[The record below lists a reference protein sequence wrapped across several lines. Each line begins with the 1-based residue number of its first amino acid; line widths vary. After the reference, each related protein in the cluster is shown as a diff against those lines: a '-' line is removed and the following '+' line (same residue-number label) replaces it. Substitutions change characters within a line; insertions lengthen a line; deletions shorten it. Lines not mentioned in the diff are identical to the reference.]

1 MGKELRFTLQD
12 IGKEEERVV
21 SVPASTPA
29 GAHLLNAGGMDVLIL
44 PEGTTQEQV
53 ENFRRE
59 WRAMLRSAEHA
70 VPVAIVPFGTEIKK
84 IVLEETDETKGGT
97 LNEQN
102 DR

>member
-12 IGKEEERVV
+12 AGRGKERIVD
-21 SVPASTPA
+21 VPASAPA
-29 GAHLLNAGGMDVLIL
+29 GAHLLNVGELDVLIL

-59 WRAMLRSAEHA
+59 WHAMLRSAEHA